1 MAYSV
6 NPTTFILIPTSMKK
20 ISIRTLLL
28 CSLLTAGISGAEAQ
42 QPWTLD
48 QCIEYATTH
57 SINIQQRALQ
67 IQKRQVNLE
76 TSTNGWL
83 PEVNARL
90 GEQLSFGNYNSTTGS
105 MQSNNTGTN
114 YDLAYTTGE
123 ITAQMNLFD
132 GFKVKNQKKA
142 DRYSLNAATADLEK
156 ACKDIGIQIAVY
168 YMDCLRNKSLVDVAS
183 AQLAVSQQLRQRA
196 STLVEEGK
204 RPLSELKDIEATVA
218 SDEYTLTQAKGDLTL
233 ALLNLAQLL
242 NLPSAEGFDVAPI
255 DESTASQP
263 ATAANYDDVVEK
275 WPSILSAKSSIE
287 EKKARIEVARSDYYP
302 TLFLQ
307 GSLRTF
313 YVNMFHQNYGWGGF
327 GKQYF
332 NNNLN
337 EVVGL
342 HLSIPIFN
350 RFQTRSNIRMAKLD
364 VMDQQLAL
372 DDARQNLR
380 SEMQKAYTNAV
391 VALDKQTSAKK
402 AVEAAAISVS
412 YEQDRYD
419 AGRSSIF
426 DLITAQQKYLKAQ
439 QDAVQS
445 KYEYLIRQRILDFY
459 R

>member
-1 MAYSV
+1 
-6 NPTTFILIPTSMKK
+6 MKTK
-20 ISIRTLLL
+20 NIRTLSL
-28 CSLLTAGISGAEAQ
+28 CTLLTVGFSVADAQ

-76 TSTNGWL
+76 TSSNGWL
-83 PEVNARL
+83 PEVSAQL
-90 GEQLSFGNYNSTTGS
+90 GEQFSFGNYNSTTGS
-105 MQSNNTGTN
+105 MQGNSSGNN
-114 YDLAYTTGE
+114 YDLAYTSGE
-123 ITAQMNLFD
+123 ITAKMNLFD
-132 GFKVKNQKKA
+132 GFKVKNQKIA
-142 DRYSLNAATADLEK
+142 DRHSLHAATADFEK
-156 ACKDIGIQIAVY
+156 ARKDISIQIAVY
-168 YMDCLRNKSLVDVAS
+168 YMTCLCNKSLVDVANS
-183 AQLAVSQQLRQRA
+183 QLAVSQQLRQRA
-196 STLVEEGK
+196 AVLVDEGK

-218 SDEYTLTQAKGDLTL
+218 GDEYTLTQAKGELTL
-233 ALLNLAQLL
+233 ALDDLAQLL
-242 NLPSAEGFDVAPI
+242 NLPSTEGFDVAPI
-255 DESTASQP
+255 DETTAGQP
-263 ATAANYDDVVEK
+263 AMPVNYDDVVEK

-287 EKKARIEVARSDYYP
+287 EKKALIEVARSDYYP
-302 TLFLQ
+302 TLSLQ

-313 YVNMFHQNYGWGGF
+313 YVNMFHQNTGWGGF

-337 EVVGL
+337 EVVGV

-350 RFQTRSNIRMAKLD
+350 RFQTRSNIRLAKLD
-364 VMDQQLAL
+364 VMNQQFAL

-380 SEMQKAYTNAV
+380 TEMHKAYTNAT
-391 VALDKQTSAKK
+391 VALDKMASAKK
-402 AVEAAAISVS
+402 AVEAAAVSVS

-419 AGRSSIF
+419 AGRSSVF
-426 DLITAQQKYLKAQ
+426 DLIIAQQKYLKAQ